1 MSIASFRLNHENE
14 RISVH
19 TALHVGYVHY
29 NALCLNIK
37 LFALYNN
44 IYFMKVTKTENWFK
58 TGFQQPKT
66 GFPKNPVLTSLLSWQ
81 LVQWLSGPKDEIWL
95 QYDCNLFSSILLIIY
110 ISNFYWQKMSTFYS
124 VQRRNSGIKT
134 STSLHEMKTGWR
146 QWALIFCVVIHMEL
160 TPPHTPKPDLS
171 PFVWTS

>member
-14 RISVH
+14 RISVD

-58 TGFQQPKT
+58 NRFSTTENRFSEKSGFNMT
-66 GFPKNPVLTSLLSWQ
+66 TFLT
-81 LVQWLSGPKDEIWL
+81 V
-95 QYDCNLFSSILLIIY
+95 
-110 ISNFYWQKMSTFYS
+110 STMT
-124 VQRRNSGIKT
+124 V
-134 STSLHEMKTGWR
+134 
-146 QWALIFCVVIHMEL
+146 WA
-160 TPPHTPKPDLS
+160 
-171 PFVWTS
+171 